1 MDAILVLG
9 LAGAAAANSA
19 APGPCI
25 LVTCS
30 HAATHGLRSGFGVS
44 LGIALSLLILLA
56 SAWAMILGMLSI
68 SGETWQVLRIAGLA
82 MLVAL
87 AISMLANQPGTEASA
102 PVIRRRW
109 QPDWAVGLVAG
120 LSSPW
125 NLMFIF
131 ALLPQFVDIGSLDAA
146 SIAIATA
153 AVLLGGMLPFVL
165 ACLFSAQV
173 LRTVPHIARCTTRL
187 CGAALLVFA
196 GAAIVA
202 AP

>member
-30 HAATHGLRSGFGVS
+30 RATTHGLRSGFCVS
-44 LGIALSLLILLA
+44 LGIALSLLILLG
-56 SAWAMILGMLSI
+56 SAWAMILGVLSI
-68 SGETWQVLRIAGLA
+68 SGEAWRVLRIAGLA
-82 MLVAL
+82 MLVIL
-87 AISMLANQPGTEASA
+87 AISMLAKQPGAEARA
-102 PVIRRRW
+102 PVIGRLW
-109 QPDWAVGLVAG
+109 QSDWAVGLVAG

-131 ALLPQFVDIGSLDAA
+131 ALLPQFVDVGSLEAA
-146 SIAIATA
+146 SIAVATA
-153 AVLLGGMLPFVL
+153 AVLLGGMLPYVL
-165 ACLFSAQV
+165 ACLFSAHV
-173 LRTVPHIARCTTRL
+173 LRTFPQIARRTTRL

-196 GAAIVA
+196 GASIVA